1 MGLRLCDVL
10 TRSSTSRPNLP
21 QHREILSE
29 TLAGGAYLQGEG
41 ARTHTDG
48 DLRVTSHL
56 FLRNYKGTV
65 FKINRRIKLAKG
77 MLITS

>member
-1 MGLRLCDVL
+1 MSPHLCDGL

-41 ARTHTDG
+41 THTDG
-48 DLRVTSHL
+48 DLRVPSHL

-65 FKINRRIKLAKG
+65 I
-77 MLITS
+77 